1 LCHLH
6 LDDSLDDYIDKF
18 FLQLNRCDELYKPQQ
33 IMIFTAGLGEPLKT
47 DVELDAPKTL
57 DDAAAL
63 ARGYI

>member
-18 FLQLNRCDELYKPQQ
+18 FLQLNRCDELYKPHQ